1 MKTLL
6 TLDYELFLGAKTGS
20 VENCL
25 LSPMNYLL
33 KVASHSNAPF
43 TLFVDAAYLYMLE
56 TLRKD
61 YLSLDRDY
69 KAICSHLQVIQKQGH
84 DLQLHIHP
92 QWYFSEYNGREWHL
106 DTEHYKLCDVE
117 ESQMMELFVNSKN
130 LLDNIIGKK
139 TIAFRAGGFSAQPT
153 DLLVRLFNASG
164 IRVDSSVCP
173 GTSYDSDCQK
183 YDYTVVPQKSAYHF
197 SKDICQE
204 ECDGEFMEVPIS
216 MIKVSPVF
224 HWKLALTKLAIKFGR
239 GAEYKRMGD
248 GLSVKT
254 TGSSI
259 FTRMTQPVQTM
270 VTIDEFKASLL
281 KRAYQMAQSKGN
293 DYFCVL
299 GHPKLATPYSVR
311 KIGEFCDYVNKNGG
325 SFITI
330 SDCYEG

>member
-1 MKTLL
+1 MKVLL

-20 VENCL
+20 VHNCL
-25 LSPMNYLL
+25 ISPMSRLL
-33 KVASHSNAPF
+33 KEVAALNVRF
-43 TLFVDAAYLYMLE
+43 TIFVDAAYLYMLE
-56 TLRKD
+56 TNRRKFASLEEDYVTICNHLR
-61 YLSLDRDY
+61 SLQEF
-69 KAICSHLQVIQKQGH
+69 CH
-84 DLQLHIHP
+84 DIQLHIHP
-92 QWYFSEYNGREWHL
+92 QWYFSEYDGKEWHL

-117 ESQMMELFVNSKN
+117 ENQMMDLFLKSKS
-130 LLDNIIGKK
+130 LLDSIIGKK

-153 DLLVRLFNASG
+153 DLLRRLFNASG
-164 IRVDSSVCP
+164 IRVDTSVCP

-183 YDYTVVPQKSAYHF
+183 YDYTVVSQKNAYRF

-224 HWKLALTKLAIKFGR
+224 HWRLALTKLAVKFGG

-259 FTRMTQPVQTM
+259 LTRMTQPVQTM
-270 VTIDEFKASLL
+270 ATIDEFKASLL
-281 KRAYQMAQSKGN
+281 KRAYQQALKKGN

-299 GHPKLATPYSVR
+299 GHPKLATPYSLR
-311 KIGEFCDYVNKNGG
+311 KLGEFCDYVNKNGG

>member
-25 LSPMNYLL
+25 ISPMNYLL
-33 KVASHSNAPF
+33 KVASHSNAKF
-43 TLFVDAAYLYMLE
+43 TLLVDAAYIYMLNI
-56 TLRKD
+56 LRDKHTSLAHD
-61 YLSLDRDY
+61 YTNICNHLRD
-69 KAICSHLQVIQKQGH
+69 LQEQGH

-117 ESQMMELFVNSKN
+117 ENQMMELFVNSKN

-183 YDYTVVPQKSAYHF
+183 FDYTVVPQKSAYHF

-224 HWKLALTKLAIKFGR
+224 HWKLALTKLAVKFGR
-239 GAEYKRMGD
+239 GADYKRMGD

-270 VTIDEFKASLL
+270 ATIDEFKASLL
-281 KRAYQMAQSKGN
+281 KRAYQKALNKGD

-311 KIGEFCDYVNKNGG
+311 KLGEFCDYVNKNGG

>member
-25 LSPMNYLL
+25 LSPMDQILR
-33 KVASHSNAPF
+33 VTSHSNAKF
-43 TLFVDAAYLYMLE
+43 TLFVDASYLYMLDS
-56 TLRKD
+56 LRKEHV
-61 YLSLDRDY
+61 SLEQDF
-69 KAICSHLQVIQKQGH
+69 KAICNHLRDLQKQGH

-92 QWYFSEYNGREWHL
+92 QWYFSEYDGKEWHL
-106 DTEHYKLCDVE
+106 DTKHYKLRDVVE
-117 ESQMMELFVNSKN
+117 KQMMELFMKSKS
-130 LLDNIIGKK
+130 LLDSIIDKK

-153 DLLVRLFNASG
+153 DLLGRLFNASG

-183 YDYTVVPQKSAYHF
+183 YDYTVVPQKNAYHF

-224 HWKLALTKLAIKFGR
+224 HWKLALTKLAVKFGG

-254 TGSSI
+254 TSSSI

-270 VTIDEFKASLL
+270 ATIDEFKASLL
-281 KRAYQMAQSKGN
+281 KRAYQQALKNGN

-311 KIGEFCDYVNKNGG
+311 KLGEFCDYVNKNGG